1 MLCYVLKK
9 TFLKSSIYVQ
19 HVGNPSLSIILYI
32 EPQLM
37 EITMVKIKSFKQ
49 KENVRMQL

>member
-32 EPQLM
+32 EPQLI
-37 EITMVKIKSFKQ
+37 EITI
-49 KENVRMQL
+49 VRSKA